1 MKQKSLFKQFFL
13 LVLLLVGSATG
24 AWAETITEGFET
36 KAAESTYNSTKT
48 ISTSES
54 DCGIAWNIYY
64 GCVSTNNKISGARS
78 AQMRLYNNQ
87 PSTYPHMETT
97 TAIEGLTN
105 VSFKARVSNTSMKL
119 DVSTSADGQTWDV
132 QESAHAFTGT
142 TAEGPISVDVPSGH
156 KYVKFSVNSN
166 VSKPSSGNIQLI
178 IDDVVFT
185 FSGSIAPSISANDVE
200 IEYDA
205 TAGTIESTI
214 NNPVAGGAL
223 TAAKKT
229 EADWLTLGTV
239 NGTNVPFTATA
250 NDTNEDR
257 EATVTLT
264 YTYNTSK
271 TVTEDV
277 TITQKH
283 FVVDYATL
291 PFNWAGG
298 SSAGL
303 LALDGVTASG
313 LGDDYGSSHTP
324 YNVRFDTNNDYI
336 QIKTDS
342 KPGIVTIGVK
352 MVGGP
357 NDSYISVQGSAD
369 GETFTEVEKLEISG
383 AQHDI
388 VNLTTSNDFAN
399 TDRYV
404 RLVFT
409 KGSNVGVGP
418 ITISKGIIKTTTT
431 TTIDA
436 SGITN
441 TDLDEG
447 AAAGHLTASV
457 KAGDEP
463 VAGATV
469 TWTSDDES
477 VATVDA
483 EGNVTMKKKGTAT
496 ITATYEGD
504 ETYASSS
511 DTYVLNVTS
520 EMQPTEVEATLN
532 NSFFGSVS
540 TGNIDDAEL
549 SGAQDDVIVTIT
561 KNTGNKIYVNAAQI
575 RLYKE
580 NTMTLTAPAGYVLRS
595 FEFVEPASE
604 KSWAGDDNSANTGT
618 YTDSNKS
625 WTGTSNEVVITF
637 GGTCRIGGLN
647 ITLAPGTNVTDA
659 EWATYVTVVNTD
671 FANSTGIKAYKA
683 VSTTDEGIKLEEI
696 SEAPKGTAVVIAASE
711 EGYVFAEA
719 ASTPADVTGNI
730 LKVSDGNITGDY
742 NSDTKESTYYVLG
755 KNSSDEVGFAPL
767 AKGVKL
773 AKGKAYIHKNDW
785 DTATAKD
792 FLPFIINEESETT
805 SINSIENSELRI
817 ENYDYFN
824 LSGQRVGKDY
834 KGIVVVNGKKVI
846 RK

>member
-1 MKQKSLFKQFFL
+1 MKQTSLFKQFFL

-24 AWAETITEGFET
+24 AWAATITEGFET

-64 GCVSTNNKISGARS
+64 GCVSTNDKISGARS

-119 DVSTSADGQTWDV
+119 DVSTSTDGKNWVV
-132 QESAHAFTGT
+132 QEAAHTFTGT
-142 TAEGPISVDVPSGH
+142 TAAEGPISVDVPSGH

-166 VSKPSSGNIQLI
+166 VSKPSSGNIKLI

-185 FSGSIAPSISANDVE
+185 FSGSIAPSISVNDVE
-200 IEYDA
+200 IEYNVK
-205 TAGTIESTI
+205 AGTIESTI
-214 NNPVAGGAL
+214 NNPVDGGVL
-223 TAAKKT
+223 SAAKKT
-229 EADWLTLGTV
+229 TADWLTLGTV
-239 NGTNVPFTATA
+239 SGTSVSFTATA

-264 YTYNTSK
+264 YTYNTSE

-291 PFNWAGG
+291 PFNWDGG

-313 LGDDYGSSHTP
+313 LGEDYGSNHTP
-324 YNVRFDTNNDYI
+324 YNVRFDTTNDYI

-418 ITISKGIIKTTTT
+418 ITISKGNIKTTTT

-436 SGITN
+436 SGINTN
-441 TDLDEG
+441 LDEG
-447 AAAGHLTASV
+447 TAAGQLTASV
-457 KAGDEP
+457 KAGETP
-463 VAGATV
+463 VDGATI
-469 TWTSDDES
+469 TWTSSDES
-477 VATVDA
+477 VAIVDT
-483 EGNVTMKKKGTAT
+483 EGNVTLKKKGTTT
-496 ITATYEGD
+496 ITATYAGD

-511 DTYVLNVTS
+511 GTYVLKVTS
-520 EMQPTEVEATLN
+520 SAQVMNVSIDLTNTFWGQDVHTSGDATEDLVFT
-532 NSFFGSVS
+532 GSKE
-540 TGNIDDAEL
+540 NI
-549 SGAQDDVIVTIT
+549 IVTYYVP
-561 KNTGNKIYVNAAQI
+561 KGSHYYVNTS
-575 RLYKE
+575 
-580 NTMTLTAPAGYVLRS
+580 NTRVYDTDDIQVDAPAGYVLETITFTPDGS
-595 FEFVEPASE
+595 NWNDATPTTGAMST
-604 KSWAGDDNSANTGT
+604 SNSKLWEGPANTVRFHW
-618 YTDSNKS
+618 NV
-625 WTGTSNEVVITF
+625 TGT
-637 GGTCRIGGLN
+637 RIKT
-647 ITLAPGTNVTDA
+647 IIVTLKEGATVSDA
-659 EWATYVTVVNTD
+659 KWATYVTPKDID
-671 FANSTGIKAYKA
+671 FTASTGVTAYKVTGA
-683 VSTTDEGIKLEEI
+683 NGKIELEEVDA
-696 SEAPKGTAVVIAASE
+696 APKGTPLVIAAE
-711 EGYVFAEA
+711 ENTYVLNVA
-719 ASTPADVTGNI
+719 ASAPTEVTGNL
-730 LKVSDGNITGDY
+730 LKAADGTQTGDGTG
-742 NSDTKESTYYVLG
+742 NFYVLG
-755 KNSSDEVGFAPL
+755 KDNQGKVGFGPL
-767 AKGVKL
+767 ANDVTL
-773 AKGKAYIHKNDW
+773 AVGKAYIDG
-785 DTATAKD
+785 TEVTAKG
-792 FLPFIINEESETT
+792 FLPFVIDEENETT

-817 ENYDYFN
+817 ENYDYIYN
-824 LSGQRVGKDY
+824 LAGQKVSKDY

>member
-24 AWAETITEGFET
+24 AWADEVFYTLDGTDT
-36 KAAESTYNSTKT
+36 
-48 ISTSES
+48 
-54 DCGIAWNIYY
+54 DCGGNSNYAEAGKDVVQDGINWSVTANCTQSPWRIGGKSLSNVDREVYSKTPMGSPISKVILSVGAASNIT
-64 GCVSTNNKISGARS
+64 VNSLKLIVASDADFTNILDEVTGSFS
-78 AQMRLYNNQ
+78 A
-87 PSTYPHMETT
+87 T
-97 TAIEGLTN
+97 
-105 VSFKARVSNTSMKL
+105 SNITFLPTSPA
-119 DVSTSADGQTWDV
+119 TTWDNNSYYKIIFNV
-132 QESAHAFTGT
+132 T
-142 TAEGPISVDVPSGH
+142 VSG
-156 KYVKFSVNSN
+156 NSN
-166 VSKPSSGNIQLI
+166 RYVQFIYADFHAPNNI
-178 IDDVVFT
+178 T
-185 FSGSIAPSISANDVE
+185 SISANDVE
-200 IEYDA
+200 IEFNT

-214 NNPVAGGAL
+214 NNPVEGGVL
-223 TAAKKT
+223 TAEKKT
-229 EADWLTLGTV
+229 TADWLTLGTV
-239 NGTNVPFTATA
+239 SETNVPFTTTA

-271 TVTEDV
+271 AVTTDV

-291 PFNWAGG
+291 PFNWEGG
-298 SSAGL
+298 SSADL

-313 LGDDYGSSHTP
+313 LGGDYGSSYAP
-324 YNVRFDTNNDYI
+324 YNVKFDTNNDYI

-342 KPGIVTIGVK
+342 KPGIVTIGVE

-369 GETFTEVEKLEISG
+369 GETFTEVEKLTISG
-383 AQHDI
+383 NQYEDL
-388 VNLTTSNDFAN
+388 NLTTSNDFAN

-418 ITISKGIIKTTTT
+418 ITISKGTIKTTTT

-436 SGITN
+436 SGINTN
-441 TDLDEG
+441 LDEG
-447 AAAGHLTASV
+447 TAAGHLTASV
-457 KAGDEP
+457 KAGETP
-463 VAGATV
+463 VGGATV
-469 TWTSDDES
+469 TWTSSDES
-477 VATVDA
+477 VATVDT
-483 EGNVTMKKKGTAT
+483 EGNVTLKKKGTTT
-496 ITATYEGD
+496 ITATYAGD
-504 ETYASSS
+504 ETYASSTG
-511 DTYVLNVTS
+511 TYVLNVTS

-532 NSFFGSVS
+532 NSFFGSES
-540 TGNIDDAEL
+540 TGNINDAEL

-561 KNTGNKIYVNAAQI
+561 KNNGNKIYVNATQI

-580 NTMTLTAPAGYVLRS
+580 NTMTLTAPAGYVLTS
-595 FEFVEPASE
+595 FEFVEPASD
-604 KSWAGDDNSANTGT
+604 KSWAGDDNSANTGK

-683 VSTTDEGIKLEEI
+683 VSTTAEGIKLEEI

-711 EGYVFAEA
+711 KGYVFAEA
-719 ASTPADVTGNI
+719 TSAPDAVTGNI
-730 LKVSDGNITGDY
+730 LQVSDGTITGDY
-742 NSDTKESTYYVLG
+742 DPATQESTYYVLG
-755 KNSSDEVGFAPL
+755 KNLSEVGFGPL
-767 AKGVKL
+767 ANGVKL

-785 DTATAKD
+785 NTATAKD
-792 FLPFIINEESETT
+792 FLPFIIGEEESETT
-805 SINSIENSELRI
+805 SINSIENGESRI
-817 ENYDYFN
+817 ENSDYIYN
-824 LSGQRVGKDY
+824 LAGQKVSKDY